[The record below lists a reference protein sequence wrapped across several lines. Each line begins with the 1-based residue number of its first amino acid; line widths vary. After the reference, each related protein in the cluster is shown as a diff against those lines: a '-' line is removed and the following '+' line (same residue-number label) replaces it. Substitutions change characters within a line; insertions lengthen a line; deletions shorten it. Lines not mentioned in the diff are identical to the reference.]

1 MSKKNTKISLAT
13 AKKWTA
19 KWRKAEGD
27 YNKHHKCNGFLI
39 PLEDFKGIIAE
50 QPTAVAARAYI
61 GVDEN
66 DVEKLMFVG
75 VDANGKDMLPKK
87 LDELD
92 DGKGNGIF
100 DFSQPVPPFGDPD
113 SPLDG
118 RD

>member
-1 MSKKNTKISLAT
+1 MSEKNTRVSLAT

-19 KWRKAEGD
+19 KWRKVEGD
-27 YNKHHKCNGFLI
+27 YNKHHECNGFLI

-75 VDANGKDMLPKK
+75 VDANGKDMLPKHFSG
-87 LDELD
+87 LGDDDED
-92 DGKGNGIF
+92 GIF
-100 DFSQPVPPFGDPD
+100 DLTDPCPPNCDPD
-113 SPLDG
+113 SPLNG
-118 RD
+118 